1 MFITKFQPKLW
12 ESAKVESF
20 SPMSDKVIR
29 SITAETVLESMT
41 DGFYLL
47 DNNLKFDYINE
58 VAEKTIG
65 KNRFDVIGRSIQEVF
80 PDLRGSN
87 LEKQYLRVLHTKDSV
102 EFEDYFGSYDA
113 WFHIKMIPLKR
124 GGIAIYFQNIDQ
136 RKKLEDKLTDFAYC
150 DDLTGLPNRR
160 KMTEIGISLKEKK
173 KKFSFFYIN
182 LDNLKFIN
190 SLYNYSSGDKVVV
203 SVGERLQTLAD
214 HRCHIGRLE
223 GDEFI
228 VVRESE
234 PGERLEAFAEKLL
247 EIFREPFMLADFQS
261 AYVSAS
267 IGIAC
272 IPFDTERLREL
283 VAFAETA
290 MYEAKKE
297 KGPSYSFYRP
307 KMKANRERRVLIE
320 KSLMSCLEGSGFYF
334 AVQPQISGGGIN
346 LSGIEVL
353 ARWNHPVLGELSP
366 LEFIEVAEQSGTI
379 AHLTTHLLHG
389 VFKMIKDWE
398 ERYGWNVK
406 TAINMTPS
414 LLANPLFF
422 EEFFKL
428 MEEYGVC
435 PSLLEV
441 ELTEHAEMAYSET
454 TMRNLELC
462 KEKGI
467 SIAIDDFGTGFSMIS
482 YLTQFPINKI
492 KIDRYFIRKIGE
504 DAKSEAVLKSLIH
517 LAQSIECE
525 LLAEGVERPE
535 EVDFLKK
542 NSCTVYQGYYYD
554 KPLNIKDFEEKYL

>member
-1 MFITKFQPKLW
+1 M
-12 ESAKVESF
+12 ESKTQVSH
-20 SPMSDKVIR
+20 KGIQ

-47 DNNLKFDYINE
+47 DDQFNFEYINE
-58 VAEKTIG
+58 VAEKMIG
-65 KNRFDVIGRSIQEVF
+65 IERAEIMGRFVLEVF
-80 PDLRGSN
+80 PTIRGSN
-87 LEKQYLRVLHTKDSV
+87 LENQCLRVAKTNEIV
-102 EFEDYFGSYDA
+102 EFEEYFDSFDA
-113 WFHIKMIPLKR
+113 WFKIKLIPVKR
-124 GGIAIYFQNIDQ
+124 GRLAIYFQNINQ
-136 RKKLEDKLTDFAYC
+136 QKILEGKLTDFAYC

-160 KMTEIGISLKEKK
+160 KMTEIALSLKDKK

-190 SLYNYSSGDKVVV
+190 ALYNYSSGDKVMI
-203 SVGERLQTLAD
+203 SVAERLQTLVD
-214 HRCHIGRLE
+214 QRCHIGRLE

-228 VVRESE
+228 VVRESK
-234 PGERLEAFAEKLL
+234 PGERLEAFAEELL
-247 EIFREPFMLADFQS
+247 DIFREPFMLADFQS

-290 MYEAKKE
+290 MYEAKMK

-320 KSLMSCLEGSGFYF
+320 KSLMNCLEGSGFYF
-334 AVQPQISGGGIN
+334 TVQPQISGGGIN

-366 LEFIEVAEQSGTI
+366 LEFIEIAEQSGTI

-398 ERYGWNVK
+398 NRYGWDVK

-414 LLANPLFF
+414 LLANPVFF
-422 EEFFKL
+422 ETFFDL
-428 MEEYGVC
+428 MEHYGVR
-435 PSLLEV
+435 PDLLEV

-454 TMRNLELC
+454 TMRNLEIC
-462 KEKGI
+462 RDKGI

-517 LAQSIECE
+517 LAQSIQCE

-535 EVDFLKK
+535 EVEFLKE
-542 NSCTVYQGYYYD
+542 NSCTVFQGYYYD
-554 KPLNIKDFEEKYL
+554 KPLKIKDFEEKYL

>member
-1 MFITKFQPKLW
+1 M
-12 ESAKVESF
+12 ESKT
-20 SPMSDKVIR
+20 PMSDRGIR
-29 SITAETVLESMT
+29 SITAEIVLENMT

-47 DNNLKFDYINE
+47 DDNLKFDYINE
-58 VAEKTIG
+58 NAENAIG
-65 KNRFDVIGRSIQEVF
+65 MKRSEILGKRVHEVF
-80 PDLRGSN
+80 PGLRGSN
-87 LEKQYLRVLHTKDSV
+87 LETQYLRVLQKKDCA
-102 EFEDYFGSYDA
+102 EFDEYLESFDA
-113 WFHIKMIPLKR
+113 WFHVKMMPLKL
-124 GGIAIYFQNIDQ
+124 GGMAIYFQNIDQ
-136 RKKLEDKLTDFAYC
+136 QKKLEGKLTDFAYS

-160 KMTEIGISLKEKK
+160 KMTEIAVSLKEEK

-190 SLYNYSSGDKVVV
+190 ALYNYSSGDKVVI
-203 SVGERLQTLAD
+203 SVADRLRTLAD
-214 HRCHIGRLE
+214 KRCHIGRLE

-228 VVRESE
+228 VVLETQ

-247 EIFREPFMLADFQS
+247 DVFREPFMLADFQS

-272 IPFDTERLREL
+272 IPFDTERLRDL

-290 MYEAKKE
+290 MYEAKKD

-334 AVQPQISGGGIN
+334 AVQPQISGEGIN

-366 LEFIEVAEQSGTI
+366 LEFIDVAEQSGTI

-398 ERYGWNVK
+398 GRYGWDVK

-414 LLANPLFF
+414 LLANPVFF
-422 EEFFKL
+422 EEFFDL
-428 MEEYGVC
+428 MEQYGVG

-462 KEKGI
+462 REKGI

-482 YLTQFPINKI
+482 YLMQFPINKI
-492 KIDRYFIRKIGE
+492 KIDRYFISKIGE

-517 LAQSIECE
+517 LAQSIDCE

-535 EVDFLKK
+535 EVKFLKE
-542 NSCTVYQGYYYD
+542 NSCTVFQGYYYD
-554 KPLNIKDFEEKYL
+554 KPLQVKDFEEKYL